1 MDNSTAKT
9 ERRDRITAALK
20 YACRFIPALILA
32 VLMIIALTDVHFVLS
47 DAGTSGAK
55 SYDPTYLILM
65 IVMLGLSV
73 IVPLLGDGVAKYI
86 AGGAR
91 FLPASRLSASI
102 CLSITAGILSG
113 KVR

>member
-47 DAGTSGAK
+47 DTGTSGAK

-65 IVMLGLSV
+65 IVMHGLSV
-73 IVPLLGDGVAKYI
+73 IVRCSATALQSI
-86 AGGAR
+86 
-91 FLPASRLSASI
+91 LPAEM
-102 CLSITAGILSG
+102 
-113 KVR
+113 